1 MVLPGHLA
9 GGFISTTIVLGTIN
23 QSFSSS
29 ELTVL
34 YIIGILSGELPDL
47 DLLLFYLAKKLFKTT
62 KQTHRDFMTHLPLF
76 WMVFS
81 FIIFA
86 LAYLINSNFLMTTSI
101 LILAGT
107 FSHFLF
113 DSIDYGIQWLRPFN
127 QRRYCLFKLSGLN
140 EFETASV
147 QHHIEV
153 GSIKF
158 YWNYL
163 WKMYIKQPSFYAE
176 IFVTLVALLIFLNQ

>member
-1 MVLPGHLA
+1 MVLPGHLS
-9 GGFISTTIVLGTIN
+9 GGFITTTLILGSIN
-23 QSFSSS
+23 HNFSLDQ
-29 ELTVL
+29 LTTL
-34 YIIGILSGELPDL
+34 YIVGILSGELPDL
-47 DLLLFYLAKKLFKTT
+47 DLLLFYLAKKILKTS
-62 KQTHRDFMTHLPLF
+62 KQTHRDFITHLPLF
-76 WMVFS
+76 WMIFC
-81 FIIFA
+81 FIFFAFAYFENSIFT
-86 LAYLINSNFLMTTSI
+86 MTMAI

-127 QRRYCLFKLSGLN
+127 KRRYCLFKLSGLN

-147 QHHIEV
+147 SQHIEV

-176 IFVTLVALLIFLNQ
+176 IFVTLIALLIFLNQ